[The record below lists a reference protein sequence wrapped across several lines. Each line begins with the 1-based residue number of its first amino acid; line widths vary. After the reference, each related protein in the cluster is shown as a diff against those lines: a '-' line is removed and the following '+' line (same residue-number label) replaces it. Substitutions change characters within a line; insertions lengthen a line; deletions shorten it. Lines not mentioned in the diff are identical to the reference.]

1 MKKLSIFL
9 TAFLF
14 LTMAAGCSSGTSDT
28 LSEGNNPA
36 ASFTKEIEPS
46 ASFTEAQLIHAF
58 TSQGY
63 SVIQNDPELD
73 IEALTVSIVE
83 MEFQREQNGL
93 TDSGGLLYIEF
104 SDAKFCTELY
114 QQYMGELAEDGIVP
128 NTKSGNDW
136 DYAYKILEDDPLGG
150 HFHGCVYYRNKN
162 VFILMHAEWEDY
174 LHTGNAFD
182 YLPMTIAENL
192 VF

>member
-28 LSEGNNPA
+28 LSEGNNPT

-73 IEALTVSIVE
+73 IEAKTVSI
-83 MEFQREQNGL
+83 
-93 TDSGGLLYIEF
+93 
-104 SDAKFCTELY
+104 
-114 QQYMGELAEDGIVP
+114 
-128 NTKSGNDW
+128 
-136 DYAYKILEDDPLGG
+136 
-150 HFHGCVYYRNKN
+150 N
-162 VFILMHAEWEDY
+162 VFILMYAEWEDY